1 MTKKDFV
8 MIAETI
14 KATHAKEIQLGVT
27 GQELKLVEIAL
38 SSFAQE
44 IANKLGE
51 QNPRFD
57 TDRFLDACGDF
68 IR

>member
-1 MTKKDFV
+1 MTRKDFV

-14 KATHAKEIQLGVT
+14 KATHAKEIQLGAT
-27 GQELKLVEIAL
+27 DQALTLIEIAL

-57 TDRFLDACGDF
+57 TNRFLDACGDF